1 MRRVFRKHIFPHKLK
16 RGLLTEASLFISLA
30 VLYLML
36 LAILASLLY
45 QASPCYSKQT
55 SSSYDITF
63 ITLGHKLHEAY
74 SII

>member
-36 LAILASLLY
+36 LGILASLLY
-45 QASPCYSKQT
+45 QEKNETNIKAPM
-55 SSSYDITF
+55 
-63 ITLGHKLHEAY
+63 L
-74 SII
+74 

>member
-36 LAILASLLY
+36 LGMLATYYTKHLLAIASKLLHLR
-45 QASPCYSKQT
+45 T
-55 SSSYDITF
+55 
-63 ITLGHKLHEAY
+63 
-74 SII
+74 